1 MLVLTL
7 IKFDMIMVGTGLE
20 LLNFMNLTEF
30 LKYVWTF
37 FNIMDEKING
47 N

>member
-20 LLNFMNLTEF
+20 LLNFMNLPEF
-30 LKYVWTF
+30 LKYVWPF